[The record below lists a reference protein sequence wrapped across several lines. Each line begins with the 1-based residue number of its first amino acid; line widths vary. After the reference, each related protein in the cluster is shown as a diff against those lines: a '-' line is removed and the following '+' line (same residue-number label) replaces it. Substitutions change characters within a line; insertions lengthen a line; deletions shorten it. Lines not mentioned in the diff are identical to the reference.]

1 MYYAKGKQNFLKC
14 WSYTLILMKQ
24 KWATVKISKLQW
36 INTDNSHIMDCK
48 AHSKQTD
55 NRFVS
60 ILIVPS
66 DMNLF
71 NEKNLKDNCYTFIT
85 GHRSY
90 QNEQYN
96 VTESL
101 SSTLLYLAN
110 AKKTFPHKR
119 RPISLTF
126 RIAASF
132 CWRTEETFSLLFSSW
147 RWKWTK

>member
-24 KWATVKISKLQW
+24 KWATVRISKLQW

-71 NEKNLKDNCYTFIT
+71 NEKNLKDN
-85 GHRSY
+85 
-90 QNEQYN
+90 
-96 VTESL
+96 
-101 SSTLLYLAN
+101 
-110 AKKTFPHKR
+110 
-119 RPISLTF
+119 
-126 RIAASF
+126 
-132 CWRTEETFSLLFSSW
+132 
-147 RWKWTK
+147 